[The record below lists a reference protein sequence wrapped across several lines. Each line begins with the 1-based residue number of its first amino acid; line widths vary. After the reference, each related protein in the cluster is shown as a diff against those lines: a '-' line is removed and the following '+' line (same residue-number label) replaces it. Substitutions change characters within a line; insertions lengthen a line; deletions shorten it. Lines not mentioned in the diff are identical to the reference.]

1 MKLKGNEK
9 NKFYNLVSIII
20 TVFLMIAC
28 FVTFLIDLENNKG
41 IIPVIFFLLMIYS
54 ILTFLYY
61 LLFSYDLTRNYVRRV
76 NLKISYLILFF
87 ISLFLFF
94 VSYLTLWN

>member
-76 NLKISYLILFF
+76 NFKISYLILFF

>member
-9 NKFYNLVSIII
+9 NKFYSLVSIII
-20 TVFLMIAC
+20 TVFIMIAC

-76 NLKISYLILFF
+76 NFKISYLILFF